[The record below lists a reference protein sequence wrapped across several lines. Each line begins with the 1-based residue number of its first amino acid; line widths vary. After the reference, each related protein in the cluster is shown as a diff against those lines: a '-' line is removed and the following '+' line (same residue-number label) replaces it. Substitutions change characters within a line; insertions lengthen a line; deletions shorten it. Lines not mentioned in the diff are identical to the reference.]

1 MHDGALYVQDAL
13 AAGARGFVTKSS
25 APDER
30 VDAIRAVGRGETY
43 LGSDVRDYEAEGS
56 FDGHSELPE
65 LTEREAQVFLLLAR
79 GHSVARVAATVGI
92 LAKTAYAQRP
102 HIYGTPKLNSD
113 QALPRLACTRGW
125 RGRGSGG
132 GGVSEVVW
140 GE

>member
-92 LAKTAYAQRP
+92 NAKTAYANRTEERRV
-102 HIYGTPKLNSD
+102 GN
-113 QALPRLACTRGW
+113 A
-125 RGRGSGG
+125 
-132 GGVSEVVW
+132 GVSKCRTRWSAYTLTKNRNVVHM
-140 GE
+140 EN

>member
-25 APDER
+25 APDEL

-56 FDGHSELPE
+56 FDGPSELPE

-79 GHSVARVAATVGI
+79 GHSVARVEATVGI
-92 LAKTAYAQRP
+92 HAKTASAHRTKHYAHLHVTADP
-102 HIYGTPKLNSD
+102 
-113 QALPRLACTRGW
+113 ALPLHATNRG
-125 RGRGSGG
+125 
-132 GGVSEVVW
+132 VV
-140 GE
+140 G